1 MTQARYYFT
10 REGLA
15 RFHAR
20 LEEARAAY
28 KAVCDDNPEA
38 RESGDSS
45 VWHDNF
51 AFEENQRQM
60 HQLAR
65 RVRDMERI
73 LERAELVEARS
84 RAPGRVV
91 LGARVRYRFDD
102 EERERSCAIASYQDG
117 DPASG
122 RVSYDSPLGRALV
135 GARCG
140 DEVELVVAG
149 RARFVEV
156 VAIEVAAEPA

>member
-1 MTQARYYFT
+1 MTFARYYFT
-10 REGLA
+10 RDGLA
-15 RFHAR
+15 RFQAR
-20 LEEARAAY
+20 VEEARAAY

-65 RVRDMERI
+65 RVRDMERV
-73 LERAELVEARS
+73 LEQAELVESPSESPA
-84 RAPGRVV
+84 RVV
-91 LGARVRYRFDD
+91 LGVRVRYRVDD
-102 EERERSCAIASYQDG
+102 DDREKACVIASYGDG
-117 DPASG
+117 DPSSG
-122 RVSYDSPLGRALV
+122 RVSYDSPIGRALV
-135 GARCG
+135 GARLG

-156 VAIEVAAEPA
+156 LAIEAVSG